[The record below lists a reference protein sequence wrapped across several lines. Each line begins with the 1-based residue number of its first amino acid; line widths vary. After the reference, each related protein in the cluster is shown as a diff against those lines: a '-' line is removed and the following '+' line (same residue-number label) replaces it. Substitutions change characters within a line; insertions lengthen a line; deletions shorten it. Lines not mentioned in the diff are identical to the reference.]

1 MKNCMGE
8 NMFNDETKEKQQAGV
23 DFSAAGEDS
32 FSNLYEL
39 PLNRIKRIMQ
49 NNSEEVHISNEGL
62 FAMSKAAVSAYYYL
76 KFNL

>member
-1 MKNCMGE
+1 MGE